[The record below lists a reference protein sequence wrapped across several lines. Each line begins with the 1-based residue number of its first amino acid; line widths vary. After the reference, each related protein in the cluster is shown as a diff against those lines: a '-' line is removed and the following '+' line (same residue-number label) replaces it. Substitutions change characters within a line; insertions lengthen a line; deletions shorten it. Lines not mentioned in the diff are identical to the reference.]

1 MFSCFCESR
10 KVTGKTLPLFR
21 EDMLTTPTA
30 NLRLGQD
37 KEEIWISVTDH
48 RSTSRVFTKLADMAL
63 EFILWPLRDTL
74 QRNIQ

>member
-1 MFSCFCESR
+1 MGMFSCFCESR
-10 KVTGKTLPLFR
+10 KVTGKTLPFFLQSR
-21 EDMLTTPTA
+21 EAA

-37 KEEIWISVTDH
+37 KEEISILVTDL
-48 RSTSRVFTKLADMAL
+48 RSTALVFTEMADIAL